1 MPNLI
6 SHAIIVLF
14 GVFLILFAISFT
26 GSIRND
32 YRNFIAENEIDHV
45 CLLVKGAV
53 AKIYVTGSAH
63 GRLNDTMGSIILR
76 MPDRIADTNYRAS
89 FQDKGVKIETFFD
102 LRHNM
107 TCIIGFPAAYSGSTS
122 GGLTSIT
129 LYHYANG
136 SRLLEMKKI

>member
-14 GVFLILFAISFT
+14 GVFLILFSISFT

-32 YRNFIAENEIDHV
+32 YRSFIAENEVDHV

-63 GRLNDTMGSIILR
+63 GRFNDTMGSITVR

-89 FQDKGVKIETFFD
+89 FTGRSVKIETFSD
-102 LRHNM
+102 LRQNT
-107 TCIIGFPAAYSGSTS
+107 TCLIGFPAAYSGSTT
-122 GGLTSIT
+122 GGLTAIT

-136 SRLLEMKKI
+136 SKLVEMVKI